1 MCVYQVNGT
10 FTSYIHSIEQCDT
23 KVRGVSRVT
32 IWQGAELVVRV
43 GKADFTEVGDVGFGQ
58 SLLRN
63 VCSVVIS
70 VMSTSNIFHFR
81 NTIYRSIED

>member
-32 IWQGAELVVRV
+32 I
-43 GKADFTEVGDVGFGQ
+43 
-58 SLLRN
+58 
-63 VCSVVIS
+63 
-70 VMSTSNIFHFR
+70 
-81 NTIYRSIED
+81 